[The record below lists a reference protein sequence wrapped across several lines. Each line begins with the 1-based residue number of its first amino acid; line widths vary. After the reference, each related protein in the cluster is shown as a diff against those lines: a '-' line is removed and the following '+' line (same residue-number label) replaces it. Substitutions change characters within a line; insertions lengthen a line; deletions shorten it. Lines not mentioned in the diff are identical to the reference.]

1 MKVKN
6 IIEALLA
13 KTNIP
18 FTERRWNEY
27 KDRSIPSPPYI
38 VWFVEVEEGFGA
50 DEKVLAKQSTVTVEL
65 YADTRD
71 YESEE
76 VVEDVIAPYEWTKYI
91 GEIEDESLIYVSYTF
106 DLYTKKGEN
115 ITELPDGSTESGYI
129 RSISHMSASDPNEDF
144 TSVNHDEKYAGC
156 MIYQS
161 EDGKVI
167 YLYDYGG
174 FYIPFVFTKY
184 VAQAK
189 NE

>member
-27 KDRSIPSPPYI
+27 KDRSVPSPPYI

-50 DEKVLAKQSTVTVEL
+50 DEKVLAKQSTVTIEL

-71 YESEE
+71 YKSEK
-76 VVEDVIAPYEWTKYI
+76 VVEDVIASYEWTKYI

-106 DLYTKKGEN
+106 DLYTKKG
-115 ITELPDGSTESGYI
+115 D
-129 RSISHMSASDPNEDF
+129 
-144 TSVNHDEKYAGC
+144 
-156 MIYQS
+156 
-161 EDGKVI
+161 
-167 YLYDYGG
+167 
-174 FYIPFVFTKY
+174 
-184 VAQAK
+184 
-189 NE
+189 